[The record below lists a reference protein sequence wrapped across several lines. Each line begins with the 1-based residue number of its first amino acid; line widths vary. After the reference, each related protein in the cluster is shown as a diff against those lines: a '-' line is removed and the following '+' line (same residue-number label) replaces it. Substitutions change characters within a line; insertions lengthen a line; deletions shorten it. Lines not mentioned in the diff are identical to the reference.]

1 MHYYRSRLKA
11 RGMQQKGV
19 ILGDS
24 LVVSNV
30 DDLLHATFKVSN
42 PADRE
47 RLGGMMQR
55 AFSAMGVNKAA
66 EFYFQNGFDQGRLG
80 SFQVVPC
87 EKYEPN
93 RTLLLLCSLHLSVDD
108 YAPGTRRLLF
118 HFKGGSYTFDRNIY
132 AAHRDSV
139 ARYLDGKAQS
149 MIRAA
154 FI

>member
-108 YAPGTRRLLF
+108 YAPVREGCCST
-118 HFKGGSYTFDRNIY
+118 S
-132 AAHRDSV
+132 
-139 ARYLDGKAQS
+139 
-149 MIRAA
+149 RAA
-154 FI
+154 VTPLTEISMRPIETAWRVTWMAKHKA

>member
-1 MHYYRSRLKA
+1 MSTDTDNAAYLGNIPSMVAFLPGLSSEERTDLQDVLLDAQLFAGKQFDFKTQWSSWMHYYRSRLKA

-30 DDLLHATFKVSN
+30 DDLLQATFKVSN
-42 PADRE
+42 SADRE

-80 SFQVVPC
+80 SVP
-87 EKYEPN
+87 
-93 RTLLLLCSLHLSVDD
+93 V
-108 YAPGTRRLLF
+108 
-118 HFKGGSYTFDRNIY
+118 
-132 AAHRDSV
+132 
-139 ARYLDGKAQS
+139 
-149 MIRAA
+149 
-154 FI
+154 